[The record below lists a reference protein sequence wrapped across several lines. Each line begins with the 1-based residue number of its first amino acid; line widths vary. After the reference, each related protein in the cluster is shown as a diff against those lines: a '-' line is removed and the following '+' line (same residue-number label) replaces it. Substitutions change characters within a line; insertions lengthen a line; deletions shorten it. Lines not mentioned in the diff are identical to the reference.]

1 MANHPHQGANL
12 PILNQRVVRG
22 DALIRL
28 TQAAVSFAPDLPTF
42 SWPGVMDELDES
54 PPWVM
59 EAAATWTQ
67 CVVGFGVVAAIEFD
81 IKVNGSVIESIVC
94 STGSPQT
101 FAIDVPVERDDE
113 ITLEL
118 TDFDTGAAEDVSVK
132 LRYEFA
138 GS

>member
-1 MANHPHQGANL
+1 VSHPQQASNL
-12 PILNQRVVRG
+12 PILQQRTVRG
-22 DALIRL
+22 DSLIRL

-42 SWPGVMDELDES
+42 SWAGVMDELDES

-59 EAAATWTQ
+59 EAATTWTQ
-67 CVVGFGVVAAIEFD
+67 CVVGFGTVAAIEFD
-81 IKVNGSVIESIVC
+81 IKVNGVTAESIVC

-101 FAIDVPVERDDE
+101 FTIDVPVERDDE
-113 ITLEL
+113 ITIDL
-118 TDFDTGAAEDVSVK
+118 TDFDTGTAEDVSVR